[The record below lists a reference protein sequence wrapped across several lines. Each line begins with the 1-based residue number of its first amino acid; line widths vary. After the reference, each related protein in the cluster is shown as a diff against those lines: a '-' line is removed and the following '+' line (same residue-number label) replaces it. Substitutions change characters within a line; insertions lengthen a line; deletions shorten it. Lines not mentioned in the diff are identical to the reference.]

1 MTRPPLI
8 QVFARSLLI
17 QASFNY
23 WRMQNL
29 GFAFA
34 MIPVIRRLSRD
45 RKDVSERLNRHMMRF
60 HTHPC
65 MAPSILGSV
74 VCIEETGGASAG
86 ADAVALKDSLMG
98 PYAALGDPLFL
109 GGIRPL
115 SSVSG
120 VFFFALGMMMAA
132 PLCLLGL
139 YNVPSLWI
147 RWRGLR
153 EGYKRG
159 RWAFEFF
166 QTLDLTRWT
175 SRMRWAGLVA
185 LAIVGAVVAKVFLH
199 REGLFPL
206 PEGYVSVLA
215 FLLAVFWLI
224 RRGVPRVWI
233 PYGIFVLFLIVQA
246 VVS

>member
-1 MTRPPLI
+1 MTRPSLI
-8 QVFARSLLI
+8 QVFVRSFLI

-29 GFAFA
+29 GFAFS
-34 MIPVIRRLSRD
+34 MIPVIRRLSHGQRE
-45 RKDVSERLNRHMMRF
+45 VSEHVDRHLRRF
-60 HTHPC
+60 HTHAC

-74 VCIEETGGASAG
+74 VRIEETGGSSAG
-86 ADAVALKDSLMG
+86 PDAIALKESLMG
-98 PYAALGDPLFL
+98 PYAALGDPLFW
-109 GGIRPL
+109 GGLRPL

-120 VFFFALGMMMAA
+120 VLLVALGIMAA
-132 PLCLLGL
+132 PWCLLGL

-147 RWRGLR
+147 RWKGFQ

-175 SRMRWAGLVA
+175 AWIRWVV
-185 LAIVGAVVAKVFLH
+185 LAVLAMLGAILAKASLH
-199 REGLFPL
+199 HEGMFSL
-206 PEGYVSVLA
+206 PAGYVSVLA
-215 FLLAVFWLI
+215 FLLAVFWFM
-224 RRGVPRVWI
+224 RRGVPRFWI
-233 PYGIFVLFLIVQA
+233 PYGMFVLFLFVQA